1 MSNPHDTAPYGLV
14 NATLRNTAARDC
26 DQEHIE
32 RRMARIEALLEL
44 ILAEVTRPLPKSPR
58 QQRSEARYRLI
69 FEAGEHLGRDMTA
82 ARKLRELIVG
92 AAVTHDHGLARRV
105 AALRRDT
112 ECPISDRRL
121 WSLLRYL
128 GGKRP
133 D

>member
-1 MSNPHDTAPYGLV
+1 M
-14 NATLRNTAARDC
+14 NAWPLPRPGREEREAGGCGSQAAVPDRL
-26 DQEHIE
+26 
-32 RRMARIEALLEL
+32 ARIESLLARVLE
-44 ILAEVTRPLPKSPR
+44 EVTRPPPKTPR
-58 QQRSEARYRLI
+58 QLRSEARHRLI
-69 FEAGEHLGRDMTA
+69 FDAGESLGRDMAA

-92 AAVTHDHGLARRV
+92 AAVTHDPGLARIV
-105 AALRRDT
+105 AALRRDS